1 LSTGGHSP
9 KWRTL
14 REEEEFAHCIE
25 RLGDAERMDDALA
38 NLKWKLSRDAEGNS
52 FPIPRRKL
60 RITFTEELCD
70 SPVYRVFFWIESE

>member
-38 NLKWKLSRDAEGNS
+38 NLKWKLSRDA
-52 FPIPRRKL
+52 
-60 RITFTEELCD
+60 
-70 SPVYRVFFWIESE
+70 